1 MKENMNSW
9 YGVLGSGMTEKT
21 RNRPFRLADP
31 EIGSD
36 ITEIAR
42 EHNEWNKRHINEKSL
57 WLSQE
62 GVLPEP
68 TDGAIEIRFVTLYQ
82 DTDSCKVAIANIDEV
97 LEFRPLDAPTVQ
109 SMAHFLCSY
118 LNSTFD
124 GFVQETIGV
133 SKSRYFHIKP
143 DAYYR
148 RYFQWG
154 VKKRYAYIDYD
165 GKLGWRGVEIRRS
178 STPGFVKKIQQVLLE
193 TVLTGGDKTKVHQ
206 VLREQRELALTEW
219 DETDFGQPFGI
230 RKRGSHAFK
239 SALWSN
245 ANLGTQF
252 DIGDKPILFFAKSN
266 STDLT
271 AVLPSDRKVALPY
284 GESPSSYGIEVDREA
299 SIQKF
304 CVDSKS
310 MTRILR
316 ALGTTWGFAM
326 SGIKRG
332 DLMEWA

>member
-42 EHNEWNKRHINEKSL
+42 VHNEWNKKHINEKTL
-57 WLSQE
+57 WLTQE

-68 TDGAIEIRFVTLYQ
+68 TDGAIEIRFETLYQ

-118 LNSTFD
+118 LNGTFD
-124 GFVQETIGV
+124 DFVQQTLGV
-133 SKSRYFHIKP
+133 SKSRFFHIKP

-165 GKLGWRGVEIRRS
+165 GNSGWRGVEIRRS
-178 STPGFVKKIQQVLLE
+178 STPGFVKKIQRELLE
-193 TVLTGGDKTKVHQ
+193 TVLKGGDKVTVNR
-206 VLREQRELALTEW
+206 VLRKQKEEALSW
-219 DETDFGQPFGI
+219 PETDFGQPFGI
-230 RKRGSHAFK
+230 RKTGSFAYK
-239 SALWSN
+239 SAMWSN
-245 ANLGTQF
+245 ANIGTQF
-252 DIGDKPILFFAKSN
+252 DIGDKPVLYLVKSN

-284 GESPSSYGIEVDREA
+284 GESPSSFGIEVDREA
-299 SIQKF
+299 SIFKF
-304 CVDSKS
+304 CSDSKS
-310 MTRILR
+310 MTRILS

-326 SGIKRG
+326 SGVTSG